1 MIFQFEDFV
10 LDPGRRE
17 LRRADASVLV
27 EPQVFDLLVFLIRNR
42 QRVVTKSDL
51 LDAIWNGR
59 VVSESTAGKRAGD
72 RLQVQVKK
80 AEADTLKERQELER
94 IRNDLDKKGPLLKEE
109 ERRNLESDF
118 QKRSVTLQRTMTDLQ
133 QELQLKEREMMQ
145 DILKELE
152 GVVTEFGK
160 AEKFTLILDR
170 SQILFADQAVDITS
184 RVIEA
189 FNSRAKK

>member
-1 MIFQFEDFV
+1 M
-10 LDPGRRE
+10 
-17 LRRADASVLV
+17 
-27 EPQVFDLLVFLIRNR
+27 
-42 QRVVTKSDL
+42 
-51 LDAIWNGR
+51 
-59 VVSESTAGKRAGD
+59 
-72 RLQVQVKK
+72 
-80 AEADTLKERQELER
+80 
-94 IRNDLDKKGPLLKEE
+94 RNDLDKKGPLLKDE

-152 GVVTEFGK
+152 GVVNELGR

-170 SQILFADQAVDITS
+170 SQILFADQGVDITS
-184 RVIEA
+184 KVIEA

>member
-1 MIFQFEDFV
+1 MKYW
-10 LDPGRRE
+10 L
-17 LRRADASVLV
+17 VLV
-27 EPQVFDLLVFLIRNR
+27 LVALSWVPGWAQDRMKIGFIDVR
-42 QRVVTKSDL
+42 
-51 LDAIWNGR
+51 R
-59 VVSESTAGKRAGD
+59 VVSESVAGKRAGD
-72 RLQVQVKK
+72 RLQTQVKK
-80 AEADTLKERQELER
+80 AEADTLRERQELER

-109 ERRNLESDF
+109 ERRNLEMDF

-152 GVVTEFGK
+152 GVVNEFGR

-170 SQILFADQAVDITS
+170 SQILFADQGVDITS
-184 RVIEA
+184 KVIET

>member
-1 MIFQFEDFV
+1 MKIGFIDV
-10 LDPGRRE
+10 R
-17 LRRADASVLV
+17 
-27 EPQVFDLLVFLIRNR
+27 
-42 QRVVTKSDL
+42 
-51 LDAIWNGR
+51 R
-59 VVSESTAGKRAGD
+59 VVSESVAGKRAGD
-72 RLQVQVKK
+72 RLQTQVKK
-80 AEADTLKERQELER
+80 AEADTLRERQELER

-109 ERRNLESDF
+109 ERRNLEMDF

-152 GVVTEFGK
+152 GVVNEFGR

-170 SQILFADQAVDITS
+170 SQILFADQGVDITS
-184 RVIEA
+184 KVIET